1 MLYKIKFL
9 LKKILGN
16 KFINLLKLF
25 YTYILFNFN
34 KYNLKKL
41 IQKIYFI
48 NFQENLLKLINSMTL
63 KKIIKICFTH
73 QINLKLS
80 VL

>member
-16 KFINLLKLF
+16 KLINHLKLF

-48 NFQENLLKLINSMTL
+48 NFQENLLKLINSIPL
-63 KKIIKICFTH
+63 KK
-73 QINLKLS
+73 
-80 VL
+80 